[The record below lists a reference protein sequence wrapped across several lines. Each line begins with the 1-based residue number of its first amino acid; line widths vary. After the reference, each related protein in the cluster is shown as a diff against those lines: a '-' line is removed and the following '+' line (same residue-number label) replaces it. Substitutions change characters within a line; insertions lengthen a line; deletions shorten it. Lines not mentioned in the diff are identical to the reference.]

1 MSIDLVL
8 TKYNTESNYIVTFE
22 EMITDF
28 QSLEPTKIPIIDIS
42 TVAIIGKYINEF
54 INYHKW
60 QLCPKLEDELIY
72 MINILSNKLKDINQD
87 DLKLFFQKYK
97 NKKNSPDSYSLE
109 NALFTFVDELL
120 KKKLPLLQTNDVTSL
135 KEYFDFRMDFQKEY
149 KHIMNKYKLDFNE
162 IEIKVNNISKIFMTK
177 FEKLEE
183 LPEFEDYIQMIEN
196 INVKVSIKMKKLI
209 DITNEQIQQAKEQS
223 QNLVGYNGIMLFEQL
238 KKEIMDIFNKE
249 MDIYFE
255 NEIKALKFNDYINDV
270 LLKLYDVEK
279 SIYRFSVGLGI
290 IENAIENAIKN
301 A

>member
-1 MSIDLVL
+1 MSINLVQ
-8 TKYNTESNYIVTFE
+8 TKYNPESNYIVTFE
-22 EMITDF
+22 EMIKDF
-28 QSLEPTKIPIIDIS
+28 HSIEPTNIPIIDIS
-42 TVAIIGKYINEF
+42 MIGTIGKYIYEF
-54 INYHKW
+54 TNYHKW

-87 DLKLFFQKYK
+87 DLKLIFQKYK

-120 KKKLPLLQTNDVTSL
+120 KKKLPLLVTNDTTSL

-149 KHIMNKYKLDFNE
+149 KIIMDKYKIDFNE
-162 IEIKVNNISKIFMTK
+162 IELKINNISNIVTCK
-177 FEKLEE
+177 FEKLED
-183 LPEFEDYIQMIEN
+183 LPDFEDTIEMVEN

-209 DITNEQIQQAKEQS
+209 QITNEQIQQAKEQS

-238 KKEIMDIFNKE
+238 KKEIMNIFNKE
-249 MDIYFE
+249 MDMYFE
-255 NEIKALKFNDYINDV
+255 NEIKSLKFNEHITNM
-270 LLKLYDVEK
+270 LMQLYDVEK
-279 SIYRFSVGLGI
+279 SMYRFSVGLGI